1 MVKKEEAMPLR
12 YHTRLKI
19 LGFCFILPAIFFL
32 ALFVGYPLV
41 MSFFLG
47 FTDYQLGIQG
57 RFVGLTNYL
66 RILQSSGFQGSL
78 RVTFTYVFGTVVPV
92 WFSSFGV
99 AMLLARLKKGLGFWR
114 TALFFPT
121 VMPIVSVAM
130 VWKFL
135 FHYQGLVNSALSY
148 IGMGPL
154 PWLTSSRYAPLAL
167 IITSWWHAVSY
178 YMVLFLAGILA
189 IPSVYQEAAQIDG
202 AGPFQR
208 LLYITLPLMRP
219 TIVLVLVT
227 SIINGFRTFALQKIM
242 TNGGPG
248 VATEITTLHIY
259 KTAFNFGRYGEAAA
273 MSVVYFLI
281 ILAFSL
287 VQLRVLQGGEENA

>member
-1 MVKKEEAMPLR
+1 MIRLR

-19 LGFCFILPAIFFL
+19 LGFCLTLPALFFL
-32 ALFVGYPLV
+32 FLFVGYPLV
-41 MSFFLG
+41 MSFFLS
-47 FTDYQLGIQG
+47 FTDYQLGKEG
-57 RFVGLTNYL
+57 YFVGLWNYL
-66 RILQSSGFQGSL
+66 RILGSRGFRESL
-78 RVTFTYVFGTVVPV
+78 LVTFTYVFGTVVPV
-92 WFSSFGV
+92 WFLSFGL
-99 AMLLARLKKGLGFWR
+99 ATLLARLKKGLGFWR

-121 VMPIVSVAM
+121 VMPLVTVAI
-130 VWKFL
+130 VWKLL
-135 FHYQGLVNSALSY
+135 FHYEGLVNGFLAFFRAR
-148 IGMGPL
+148 PF
-154 PWLTSSRYAPLAL
+154 PWLTSSQYAPLAL

-178 YMVLFLAGILA
+178 YMILFLSGILA
-189 IPSVYQEAAQIDG
+189 VPPVYQEAAQIDG
-202 AGPFQR
+202 ANPVQR
-208 LLYITLPLMRP
+208 FLYVTLPLLRP
-219 TIVLVLVT
+219 TIILVLVT

-287 VQLRVLQGGEENA
+287 VQLRVLKGGEEGA